1 MVRLL
6 AHGTV
11 GLVQPFRDLARLTR
25 RCAPS
30 RASSVARM
38 LAMPLIGGGL
48 FLALFASANPILA
61 DAFAAIRL
69 PSLASALMHGLFW
82 SIVLVTICPSLRPA
96 RTVTRAA
103 IAVEGPSGL
112 PRVDRESVVQGKSVS
127 VLVDLGGRRH
137 ITK

>member
-1 MVRLL
+1 
-6 AHGTV
+6 
-11 GLVQPFRDLARLTR
+11 
-25 RCAPS
+25 
-30 RASSVARM
+30 M

-82 SIVLVTICPSLRPA
+82 SIVLVTIWPSLRPA

-103 IAVEGPSGL
+103 IAVAGPSGL
-112 PRVDRESVVQGKSVS
+112 PRVPTGTLVLSLATFNAVFALQNALDIRSEEHTSESS
-127 VLVDLGGRRH
+127 H
-137 ITK
+137 

>member
-1 MVRLL
+1 MRIRDWSSDVCSSDLVWVLFWSAVATAALVSRRGIDNAAVWIVRLL
-6 AHGTV
+6 AHGTF

-69 PSLASALMHGLFW
+69 PSLADRKS
-82 SIVLVTICPSLRPA
+82 
-96 RTVTRAA
+96 TRLN
-103 IAVEGPSGL
+103 S
-112 PRVDRESVVQGKSVS
+112 S
-127 VLVDLGGRRH
+127 H
-137 ITK
+137 